1 LLFRNMLMNFIT
13 KGYQTRKY
21 ATLNGFKQQEN

>member
-1 LLFRNMLMNFIT
+1 MNFIT